1 MARGVILERKVSANV
16 ASRQAIA
23 ERLVGLQTDI
33 GNVTFE
39 VYDSTVISYWADPTE
54 LVGKLCGAL
63 AKKYSSAR
71 KLFMSWMR

>member
-33 GNVTFE
+33 GTVTFE
-39 VYDSTVISYWADPTE
+39 VYDSAVILGGSE
-54 LVGKLCGAL
+54 GVG
-63 AKKYSSAR
+63 R
-71 KLFMSWMR
+71 QVMWRDRE